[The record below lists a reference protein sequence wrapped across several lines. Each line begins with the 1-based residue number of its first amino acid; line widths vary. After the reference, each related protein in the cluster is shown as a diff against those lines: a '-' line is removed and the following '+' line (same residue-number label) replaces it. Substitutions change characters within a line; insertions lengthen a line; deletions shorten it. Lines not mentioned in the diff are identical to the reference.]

1 MLGNHLPRHCGIAT
15 FTTDLADALGGAHLE
30 CSVVAM
36 TVASAHAGYTQG
48 FWILLIGG
56 IALFLVAPL
65 IQRLMHGVK

>member
-1 MLGNHLPRHCGIAT
+1 
-15 FTTDLADALGGAHLE
+15 
-30 CSVVAM
+30 M

-56 IALFLVAPL
+56 VALFLVAPL